1 MKVSLEQQ
9 RQALRLQLAAQRQRL
24 QQLLGA
30 DSKGSYPRSL
40 TLRLPRALWPI
51 PPPYGHVIAF
61 TDDGKVVADLQDPSG
76 AYPETTAITET
87 ADRLYVQSLHAHGLG
102 WLPKP

>member
-1 MKVSLEQQ
+1 MKVSPEQQ

-40 TLRLPRALWPI
+40 TLRLLRAMP
-51 PPPYGHVIAF
+51 A
-61 TDDGKVVADLQDPSG
+61 Q
-76 AYPETTAITET
+76 
-87 ADRLYVQSLHAHGLG
+87 RVQLVSALA
-102 WLPKP
+102 

>member
-1 MKVSLEQQ
+1 MKVSPEQQ

-40 TLRLPRALWPI
+40 TLRLLRAMPAQRVQLVSALAMLLGPRALRSFSLLLI
-51 PPPYGHVIAF
+51 LGRFVRLLA
-61 TDDGKVVADLQDPSG
+61 SG
-76 AYPETTAITET
+76 APRQRPAS
-87 ADRLYVQSLHAHGLG
+87 A
-102 WLPKP
+102 LPKRLR